1 MFWIAEIQ
9 NDISTDFM
17 KKTVRVIV
25 NFSGHF
31 VLIID
36 GTVLHH
42 AVIAFFVNLFA
53 AVCYFARTIADA
65 TCTPGF
71 LMFTGATNDP
81 DAEQENGAPEPISPP
96 SY

>member
-1 MFWIAEIQ
+1 
-9 NDISTDFM
+9 M